1 MTNNRLKGFTY
12 GAVAAASYGMNP
24 LFALPLYGAGMSVD
38 SVLFYRYF
46 FAVVMLGILMKVKKQ
61 SFALKKTDIFPLAV
75 MGLLFSFSSFFLFES
90 YNYMDAGIA
99 STILFVYPV
108 LVAIIMAV
116 FFHEKVSF
124 ITMFSIALAFTGI
137 SLLYEGGDGKTLSML
152 GVLFVILS
160 SLTYAIYIVGV
171 NRSSLKE
178 LPTAKLTFYALLFG
192 ISIYVVRLDFCT
204 ALQPVPSPVLWA
216 NVLSLALF
224 PTIIS
229 LVLMTLSIHLIG
241 STPCHIGGAGTGDG
255 AVLRR
260 SGVWR
265 AAHFAHHARRTDDT
279 YCRNTDNC
287 GKAVAATGEEA
298 HRLKSGSFFCRDKVF
313 LPAIK
318 RRIAKSVVSLRHE
331 RRYV

>member
-1 MTNNRLKGFTY
+1 
-12 GAVAAASYGMNP
+12 
-24 LFALPLYGAGMSVD
+24 
-38 SVLFYRYF
+38 
-46 FAVVMLGILMKVKKQ
+46 
-61 SFALKKTDIFPLAV
+61 
-75 MGLLFSFSSFFLFES
+75 
-90 YNYMDAGIA
+90 
-99 STILFVYPV
+99 
-108 LVAIIMAV
+108 MAV

-229 LVLMTLSIHLIG
+229 LVLMTLPTHLIG
-241 STPCHIGGAGTGDG
+241 STPAAILGALEPVTALFFGVVVFGEQLTPRIMLGVLMILT
-255 AVLRR
+255 AVTLII
-260 SGVWR
+260 
-265 AAHFAHHARRTDDT
+265 AAKPLLQLVR
-279 YCRNTDNC
+279 
-287 GKAVAATGEEA
+287 
-298 HRLKSGSFFCRDKVF
+298 
-313 LPAIK
+313 
-318 RRIAKSVVSLRHE
+318 RRIG
-331 RRYV
+331 

>member
-61 SFALKKTDIFPLAV
+61 SFALKKADILPLAV

-124 ITMFSIALAFTGI
+124 ARAFTGI

-241 STPCHIGGAGTGDG
+241 STPAAILGALEPVTALFFGVVVFGEQLTPRIMLGVLMILT
-255 AVLRR
+255 AVTLII
-260 SGVWR
+260 
-265 AAHFAHHARRTDDT
+265 AAKPLLQLVR
-279 YCRNTDNC
+279 
-287 GKAVAATGEEA
+287 
-298 HRLKSGSFFCRDKVF
+298 
-313 LPAIK
+313 
-318 RRIAKSVVSLRHE
+318 RRIG
-331 RRYV
+331 

>member
-1 MTNNRLKGFTY
+1 MEPSINKSGIFAPDFSERDTAMTNNRLKGFTY

-61 SFALKKTDIFPLAV
+61 SFALKKTDILPLAV

-152 GVLFVILS
+152 GVL
-160 SLTYAIYIVGV
+160 
-171 NRSSLKE
+171 
-178 LPTAKLTFYALLFG
+178 
-192 ISIYVVRLDFCT
+192 
-204 ALQPVPSPVLWA
+204 
-216 NVLSLALF
+216 LSLIHISE
-224 PTIIS
+224 PTR
-229 LVLMTLSIHLIG
+229 
-241 STPCHIGGAGTGDG
+241 P
-255 AVLRR
+255 
-260 SGVWR
+260 
-265 AAHFAHHARRTDDT
+265 
-279 YCRNTDNC
+279 
-287 GKAVAATGEEA
+287 
-298 HRLKSGSFFCRDKVF
+298 
-313 LPAIK
+313 
-318 RRIAKSVVSLRHE
+318 
-331 RRYV
+331 

>member
-12 GAVAAASYGMNP
+12 GAVALPVTGMNP

-38 SVLFYRYF
+38 SVLFTVTFRRCDAGHPDESEETVLCAEEGGYTS
-46 FAVVMLGILMKVKKQ
+46 AGGNGGCCSL
-61 SFALKKTDIFPLAV
+61 FPR
-75 MGLLFSFSSFFLFES
+75 FFLFES

-178 LPTAKLTFYALLFG
+178 LPTAKTHFLCFALRHQHLCGASGLLHGFAARPFAG
-192 ISIYVVRLDFCT
+192 AVGKCPFAGFVSHYHFAGADDALHPPHRLH
-204 ALQPVPSPVLWA
+204 A
-216 NVLSLALF
+216 
-224 PTIIS
+224 
-229 LVLMTLSIHLIG
+229 G
-241 STPCHIGGAGTGDG
+241 CHIGGAGTGDG

-265 AAHFAHHARRTDDT
+265 AAHSAHHARRTDDT
-279 YCRNTDNC
+279 YCRDTDNC
-287 GKAVAATGEEA
+287 GETVAATGEEA

-313 LPAIK
+313 FAGYQK
-318 RRIAKSVVSLRHE
+318 GGIAKKCSIFAA
-331 RRYV
+331 

>member
-1 MTNNRLKGFTY
+1 
-12 GAVAAASYGMNP
+12 
-24 LFALPLYGAGMSVD
+24 MSVD

-61 SFALKKTDIFPLAV
+61 SFALKKADILPLAV

-241 STPCHIGGAGTGDG
+241 STPAAILGALEPVTALFFGVVVFGEQLTPRIMFGVLMILT
-255 AVLRR
+255 AVTLII
-260 SGVWR
+260 
-265 AAHFAHHARRTDDT
+265 AAKPLLQLVR
-279 YCRNTDNC
+279 
-287 GKAVAATGEEA
+287 
-298 HRLKSGSFFCRDKVF
+298 
-313 LPAIK
+313 
-318 RRIAKSVVSLRHE
+318 RRIG
-331 RRYV
+331 

>member
-1 MTNNRLKGFTY
+1 MEPSINKSGIFAPDFSERDTAMTNNRLKGFTY

-61 SFALKKTDIFPLAV
+61 SFALKKADILPLAV

-108 LVAIIMAV
+108 L
-116 FFHEKVSF
+116 
-124 ITMFSIALAFTGI
+124 
-137 SLLYEGGDGKTLSML
+137 
-152 GVLFVILS
+152 
-160 SLTYAIYIVGV
+160 
-171 NRSSLKE
+171 
-178 LPTAKLTFYALLFG
+178 
-192 ISIYVVRLDFCT
+192 
-204 ALQPVPSPVLWA
+204 WA

-241 STPCHIGGAGTGDG
+241 STPAAILGALEPVTALFFGVVVFGEQLTPRIMLGILMILT
-255 AVLRR
+255 AVTLII
-260 SGVWR
+260 
-265 AAHFAHHARRTDDT
+265 AAKPLLQLVR
-279 YCRNTDNC
+279 
-287 GKAVAATGEEA
+287 
-298 HRLKSGSFFCRDKVF
+298 
-313 LPAIK
+313 
-318 RRIAKSVVSLRHE
+318 RRIG
-331 RRYV
+331 